1 MFKCEITTRNYER
14 FTMFLDILTSYGI
27 PALCEIS
34 SAGTETIIYF
44 CDQIPETLFDATT
57 IIN

>member
-1 MFKCEITTRNYER
+1 MFKCVITTHNYER
-14 FTMFLDILTSYGI
+14 FKMFLGILSNYGI

-34 SAGTETIIYF
+34 SAGTETITYF
-44 CDQIPETLFDATT
+44 ADKIPETLFEVTT